1 MYKRVISHLKLF
13 FPAPSVIEH
22 SGRIIQVNVSYD
34 RVLNLPLGFS
44 EKMLSSYVSY
54 GMNIIPELSAF
65 SALSKPKL
73 DYTFAELVKN
83 DQVSSIMFSK
93 EFNFGD
99 VGFLDYL
106 NLKIQRSDY
115 KLIFPEFSNVEF
127 VQADRFTKMASQMA
141 SQVVVSH
148 GALKKDQKE
157 NHSLSFDKL
166 FNRYSRA
173 LSERSPHVLIMAPIN
188 SMDIP
193 NLYDKNI
200 LFMRKVIETYER
212 SGGSRVDYFLSLSK
226 IEASFFERA
235 IIGLG
240 IFSSV
245 FLIILKV
252 HRITDRWQYLVLIS
266 GLSILYTTILAISK
280 ISVVVF
286 GLMAVIV
293 GPTFAMIYFFPSS
306 ALIYTTTR
314 RQKLFL
320 LIKYLTQIIAVCMVS
335 VVYCVSLYSAPMY
348 LQNVVPFRG
357 VKLALFLPVL
367 LVGLYFYCGDRRA
380 NSIYYVLR
388 RIFRFPLTLFS
399 VVVFFTGI
407 MVIILYIF
415 RSGNYLQLSQFE
427 ASIRIFLEDVFL
439 IRPRFKEFLIG
450 YPALLFGFWFADRK
464 LKDKVWLLNS
474 LGVIALAS
482 FVNSFCHFHT
492 PILISLYRSFFGLF
506 IGCVLSVVFYY
517 FYFFSSRIIKS
528 LSIISK

>member
-1 MYKRVISHLKLF
+1 M
-13 FPAPSVIEH
+13 
-22 SGRIIQVNVSYD
+22 
-34 RVLNLPLGFS
+34 
-44 EKMLSSYVSY
+44 
-54 GMNIIPELSAF
+54 SA
-65 SALSKPKL
+65 
-73 DYTFAELVKN
+73 
-83 DQVSSIMFSK
+83 Q
-93 EFNFGD
+93 G
-99 VGFLDYL
+99 
-106 NLKIQRSDY
+106 
-115 KLIFPEFSNVEF
+115 
-127 VQADRFTKMASQMA
+127 
-141 SQVVVSH
+141 VVV
-148 GALKKDQKE
+148 
-157 NHSLSFDKL
+157 
-166 FNRYSRA
+166 
-173 LSERSPHVLIMAPIN
+173 LII
-188 SMDIP
+188 
-193 NLYDKNI
+193 
-200 LFMRKVIETYER
+200 F
-212 SGGSRVDYFLSLSK
+212 GLSK

-399 VVVFFTGI
+399 VVFFTGI

-427 ASIRIFLEDVFL
+427 ASIRIFLEDVF
-439 IRPRFKEFLIG
+439 
-450 YPALLFGFWFADRK
+450 
-464 LKDKVWLLNS
+464 
-474 LGVIALAS
+474 
-482 FVNSFCHFHT
+482 
-492 PILISLYRSFFGLF
+492 
-506 IGCVLSVVFYY
+506 
-517 FYFFSSRIIKS
+517 
-528 LSIISK
+528 